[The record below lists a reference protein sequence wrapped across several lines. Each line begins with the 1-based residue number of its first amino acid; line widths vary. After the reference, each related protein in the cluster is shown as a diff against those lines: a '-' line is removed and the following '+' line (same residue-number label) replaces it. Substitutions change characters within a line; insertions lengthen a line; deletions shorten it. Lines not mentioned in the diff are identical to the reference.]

1 MLVNAIK
8 EIGVNPKTKEE
19 YAKYKTSIQKIIN
32 NLNNN
37 KMWQKDVNNLNLYI
51 SLFNNKL
58 LSKLENNENKKDI
71 SD

>member
-1 MLVNAIK
+1 MLNIHNFFICNNETKEMLVNAIK

-37 KMWQKDVNNLNLYI
+37 KM
-51 SLFNNKL
+51 
-58 LSKLENNENKKDI
+58 
-71 SD
+71 